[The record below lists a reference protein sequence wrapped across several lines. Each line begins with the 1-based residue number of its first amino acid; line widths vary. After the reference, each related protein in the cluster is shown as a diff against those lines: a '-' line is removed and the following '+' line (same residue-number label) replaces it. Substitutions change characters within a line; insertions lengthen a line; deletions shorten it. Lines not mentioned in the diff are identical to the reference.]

1 MTPASK
7 FSLGADVVAAIAQA
21 KNDLRMNRLRP
32 YEGAELLDPHAGAR
46 GCKLLEAYVGAA
58 RHTDPLG
65 AAGRRRLVLKVQS
78 GRSPRCTSRTTT
90 IVRALGERLSTSER
104 ALRCNGRA
112 RGTAK

>member
-78 GRSPRCTSRTTT
+78 GQLSEMYFTDDHYRPGSWRT
-90 IVRALGERLSTSER
+90 IIDF
-104 ALRCNGRA
+104 
-112 RGTAK
+112 